1 MTQVLV
7 LTSPASPMAMALAA
21 RALPDFEPMFHEPG
35 AVPAAALAQA
45 EVVLGAPCAIASL
58 LEDLARVRWAQSTWA
73 GVAPLIGASR
83 RDYQLTGVK
92 DIFGPLMSEYVLGWL
107 LAIERRI
114 IERAA
119 LSHWHGAPDRSLAGR
134 SIGIMGTGSI
144 GSHVAQTCAGFGLS
158 VRGLNSDGR
167 TVPGFDRCFAAA
179 DRLAFAE
186 GLDYLVAVLPDTT
199 ATTGLV
205 DSRLLALLG
214 EQAIF
219 INAGRANCVREPD
232 LLRALEH
239 GPLAAAVLDV
249 LPQEPLADDDPLWQV
264 ERLYITSHSAAPT
277 AVDAAV
283 DVFCDNYRRYQSGQ
297 ELRYVV
303 DFERGY

>member
-1 MTQVLV
+1 
-7 LTSPASPMAMALAA
+7 
-21 RALPDFEPMFHEPG
+21 
-35 AVPAAALAQA
+35 
-45 EVVLGAPCAIASL
+45 
-58 LEDLARVRWAQSTWA
+58 
-73 GVAPLIGASR
+73 
-83 RDYQLTGVK
+83 
-92 DIFGPLMSEYVLGWL
+92 MSEYVLGWL
-107 LAIERRI
+107 LALERRI

-119 LSHWHGAPDRSLAGR
+119 LSHWHGVPDRSLTGR

-144 GSHVAQTCAGFGLS
+144 GSHVAKTCAVFGLD

-167 TVPGFDRCFAAA
+167 TVPGFDRCFASA

-186 GLDYLVAVLPDTT
+186 GLDYLVAVLPDT
-199 ATTGLV
+199 AESTGLV

-264 ERLYITSHSAAPT
+264 ERLYITSHTAAPT

-283 DVFCDNYRRYQSGQ
+283 DIFCDNYRRYQSGK
-297 ELRYVV
+297 ELRHVV
-303 DFERGY
+303 DFARGY